1 MVGRE
6 SGPEPRPF
14 QQEYALIRLL
24 PAHIVNRIA
33 AGEVVER
40 PASAVKELVE
50 NAIDAG
56 ATRIGVELAGGG
68 RSLIAVTDDGN
79 GMLPDELALAV
90 ERHATS
96 KLDGDDLL
104 RIGTLGFRGEALA
117 ALAGVSRMQIT
128 SRPADEET
136 AFAIKI
142 EGGEAG
148 EPCPSAGGRGTRIEI
163 RDLFFATPARL
174 KFLKTDRS
182 ENQAARE
189 VVERLAI
196 ANPEVGFTLTV
207 DGRQLFSLGEGSGE
221 LFAVLEQRLAQ
232 IMGKAF
238 ATNALLLEAERDGI
252 RLFGH
257 IGLPTESRPSGR
269 YQHLFVNRRP
279 VQDRLLKTALR
290 AAYGDLLFS
299 GRQPMAALF
308 LELNSERVD
317 VNVHPAKAEV
327 RFREPGVVRGLIIG
341 AIKHRLGEAGC
352 RTTTSLG
359 EAALGA
365 FTEGPRMPSGG
376 SGYGR
381 AFTSRPVAP
390 GLAEDSRSFQAPLS
404 PNSGTRPHGNG
415 EGPAFDLGPP
425 AARDD
430 VLDDDTALQSYPLG
444 AARAQIHDAYII
456 AQTADG
462 ILLIDQHAA
471 HERLVYERL
480 KADLADRGVP
490 RQGLLLPE
498 VVELEDDLIERLQ
511 ARREELERL
520 GLTLEAFGQ
529 GAVVVREMPAM
540 LAKADIKRLVRDLA
554 EDLVE
559 IDQARSLADALERVA
574 ATMACHGSVRAGR
587 RLTMAE
593 MNALLRDMEATPNSG
608 QCNHGRP
615 TYVALSEP
623 DIERLFKRR

>member
-1 MVGRE
+1 M
-6 SGPEPRPF
+6 
-14 QQEYALIRLL
+14 IRLL

-56 ATRIGVELAGGG
+56 ATRIAVELAGGG
-68 RSLIAVTDDGN
+68 RSLIAVTDDGK
-79 GMLPDELALAV
+79 GMTPDELTLAI

-96 KLDGDDLL
+96 KLEGDDLL
-104 RIGTLGFRGEALA
+104 KIATMGFRGEALA

-128 SRPADEET
+128 SRPEDAEA
-136 AFAIKI
+136 AFVIKV
-142 EGGEAG
+142 EGGEAMA
-148 EPCPSAGGRGTRIEI
+148 PVPTAGGKGTRIEI

-189 VVERLAI
+189 AVERLAM
-196 ANPEVGFTLTV
+196 ANPGIGFTLTI
-207 DGRQLFSLGEGSGE
+207 DGRQIFGLGEGSGE
-221 LFAVLEQRLAQ
+221 LFEILERRVAE
-232 IMGKAF
+232 IMGKSF
-238 ATNALLLEAERDGI
+238 STNSLLLETQRDGI

-257 IGLPTESRPSGR
+257 IGLPTESRPNGR
-269 YQHLFVNRRP
+269 FQHVFVNRRP
-279 VQDRLLKTALR
+279 VQDRLLKAALR
-290 AAYGDLLFS
+290 AAYGDLLFA
-299 GRQPMAALF
+299 GRQPMAVLF
-308 LELNSERVD
+308 LALDPERVD

-341 AIKHRLGEAGC
+341 GIKHRLAEAGC
-352 RTTTSLG
+352 RTTSSLG
-359 EAALGA
+359 DAVLGA
-365 FTEGPRMPSGG
+365 FTEGPRLPPSGSSFG
-376 SGYGR
+376 GEAHGN
-381 AFTSRPVAP
+381 RPISP
-390 GLAEDSRSFQAPLS
+390 GLAEGSRNFQAPFVSSAGASTPQPPSHARL
-404 PNSGTRPHGNG
+404 
-415 EGPAFDLGPP
+415 DLGPP
-425 AARDD
+425 SARAEDD
-430 VLDDDTALQSYPLG
+430 MSDGDDLGQSYPLG
-444 AARAQIHDAYII
+444 VARAQIHDAYIMS
-456 AQTADG
+456 QTSDG

-480 KADLADRGVP
+480 KAHVDDQGVP

-498 VVELEDDLIERLQ
+498 VVDLEDDLIERLQ
-511 ARREELERL
+511 SRQEELQRL
-520 GLTLEAFGQ
+520 GLTLETFGQ

-540 LAKADIKRLVRDLA
+540 LGRADIKRLVRDLA

-559 IDQARSLADALERVA
+559 IDEARSLADALERVA

-593 MNALLRDMEATPNSG
+593 MNALLREMEATPNSG

-615 TYVALSEP
+615 TYVALKET